1 MANMERHL
9 GIDIGGT
16 NIACGIVNENCEIVA
31 RSKVKTNSPR
41 PYAEILADIIR
52 AAELACARSGNNFA
66 ASLLP
71 SVSAAREPVTRRPAW
86 WNTRTTSDS

>member
-1 MANMERHL
+1 MPNMERHL

-31 RSKVKTNSPR
+31 RSKVKTNLPR

-52 AAELACARSGNNFA
+52 GACLR
-66 ASLLP
+66 
-71 SVSAAREPVTRRPAW
+71 
-86 WNTRTTSDS
+86 

>member
-52 AAELACARSGNNFA
+52 AAELACAEAGITPQQPCFHRYRLPGN
-66 ASLLP
+66 LQP
-71 SVSAAREPVTRRPAW
+71 GDRRGGILE
-86 WNTRTTSDS
+86 

>member
-52 AAELACARSGNNFA
+52 AAELACAEAGITPR
-66 ASLLP
+66 SLLP
-71 SVSAAREPVTRRPAW
+71 SVSAAREPATRRPAW
-86 WNTRTTSDS
+86 WNTRITSDS

>member
-16 NIACGIVNENCEIVA
+16 NIACGIVNENCEIIA

-52 AAELACARSGNNFA
+52 AAELACAEAGITPQQL
-66 ASLLP
+66 ASI
-71 SVSAAREPVTRRPAW
+71 VTAARELVTRRPAW
-86 WNTRTTSDS
+86 WNILITSDS